1 MGSIKK
7 VAEIAGVSP
16 STVSRVM
23 NGTANVDEKKRQRVL
38 DAIEEIGFRPNELAR
53 ALLKKTSK
61 IIGVIIPNIEN
72 PFFSELA
79 KSIEEEAYCN
89 GYKILLCNSN
99 NNTDKEMMNIQ
110 MLNQINADGI
120 IIMTN
125 SELVTNNVIS
135 NFNIPIV
142 MVDRK
147 LLGLGEIAN
156 IQSDNYK
163 GGKIATEHLLNCGC
177 KNIVC
182 IRNEMEYDSGK
193 QRYKGYRDI
202 CRKYNIKEQYVD
214 CKYDYEEGLKAAR
227 ELIEKYPD
235 VDGIV
240 ACNDMVAIST
250 YKVLMEAGYRV
261 PGMVQIIGFDNIKLS
276 SIFTPEITTICQPIK
291 DMGTLAVQI
300 IMKNIRGEEF
310 DKENIFDVRLIER
323 QTTKRKGANKMKF
336 AVVGSINMDM
346 TVTARRIPSRGET
359 IQGDTLSYIPGG
371 KGANQAVAMAKLGED
386 VTMFGCVGS
395 DSNGQK
401 MIENLKN
408 LGVNTNYIK
417 VLEGVPTGIAMIT
430 VGENDNTIVV
440 VPGANGKVDKRYID
454 SIKDVLEN
462 YDMVV
467 LQHEI
472 PLETVHYVIEFC
484 AEKNIPVV
492 LNPAPA
498 SPVPMDII
506 EKVTYLTPN
515 EHEAGIIF
523 GDNQTTEELLK
534 RYPEKLVI
542 TQGSRGVSTALKSGE
557 ILKIPP
563 RLAHVVDTTGAGDT
577 LNGAFSVEICRGL
590 DIKNALLF
598 ANTAASLSIEK
609 FGAQAGMP
617 TREEVNKELGR

>member
-1 MGSIKK
+1 MASIKK

-23 NGTANVDEKKRQRVL
+23 NGTAKVDEKKRQRVL

-61 IIGVIIPNIEN
+61 IIGVIVPNIEN

-79 KSIEEEAYCN
+79 KAIEEEAYCN

-99 NNTDKEMMNIQ
+99 DNTDKEKINIQ

-125 SELVTNNVIS
+125 SELVTNNVL
-135 NFNIPIV
+135 NECKIPIV

-147 LLGLGEIAN
+147 LPGGDEIAN

-163 GGKIATEHLLNCGC
+163 GGRIATEHLINCGC
-177 KNIVC
+177 KNLVC
-182 IRNEMEYDSGK
+182 IRNKLEYDSGK

-202 CRKYNIKEQYVD
+202 CKQYGIEEQYVD

-227 ELIEKYPD
+227 ILIEKYPD
-235 VDGIV
+235 VDGII
-240 ACNDMVAIST
+240 ACNDIVAIST
-250 YKVLMEAGYRV
+250 YKVLTEAGYRV
-261 PGMVQIIGFDNIKLS
+261 PDSVQIIGFDNIRFS
-276 SIFTPEITTICQPIK
+276 SIFTPGITTIHQPIK

-300 IMKNIRGEEF
+300 IMKNIKKEVF
-310 DKENIFDVRLIER
+310 NKENIFDVKLIER
-323 QTTKRKGANKMKF
+323 QTTIWRGANKMKF

-346 TVTARRIPSRGET
+346 TVTAGRIPLKGET
-359 IQGDTLSYIPGG
+359 IQGDTISYIPGG
-371 KGANQAVAMAKLGED
+371 KGANQAVAIAKLGED
-386 VTMFGCVGS
+386 VTMFGCVGG
-395 DSNGQK
+395 DSNGQR
-401 MIENLKN
+401 MLENLKN
-408 LGVNTNYIK
+408 VGVDTKYIK
-417 VLEGVPTGIAMIT
+417 VLKDVPTGIAMIT
-430 VGENDNTIVV
+430 VAEDDNTIVV
-440 VPGANGKVDKRYID
+440 VPGANGKVDKAYID
-454 SIKDVLEN
+454 SIKDVLET

-472 PLETVHYVIEFC
+472 PLETVHYIIEFC
-484 AEKNIPVV
+484 AKKNIPVV

-498 SPVPMDII
+498 ARVPMDII

-515 EHEAGIIF
+515 EHEATIIF
-523 GDNQTTEELLK
+523 GDSQTKEESLK
-534 RYPEKLVI
+534 KYPEKLVI
-542 TQGSRGVSTALKSGE
+542 TQGSKGVSTCLKSGE
-557 ILKIPP
+557 ILTIPS
-563 RLAHVVDTTGAGDT
+563 RSTHVVDTTGAGDT
-577 LNGAFSVEICRGL
+577 LNGAFSVEICNGS
-590 DIKNALLF
+590 DIKNALVF

-617 TREEVNKELGR
+617 TREEVNKEIGR

>member
-23 NGTANVDEKKRQRVL
+23 NGTAKVDEEKKKRVL
-38 DAIEEIGFRPNELAR
+38 KAIEEIGFIPNELAR

-79 KSIEEEAYCN
+79 KSIEEEAYYN

-99 NNTDKEMMNIQ
+99 NNTEKEKMNIQ

-125 SELVTNNVIS
+125 SELVTNNII
-135 NFNIPIV
+135 NECQIPIV

-147 LLGLGEIAN
+147 LPGGDEIAN

-163 GGKIATEHLLNCGC
+163 GGKIATEHLIQCGC

-182 IRNEMEYDSGK
+182 IRNELEYDSGK
-193 QRYKGYRDI
+193 QRYNGYRDI
-202 CRKYNIKEQYVD
+202 CEEYGIKEQYID
-214 CKYDYEEGLKAAR
+214 CKYDYEEGLKAAKM
-227 ELIEKYPD
+227 LIKKYPD
-235 VDGIV
+235 VDGII

-250 YKVLMEAGYRV
+250 YKVLTEAGYRV
-261 PGMVQIIGFDNIKLS
+261 PDMVQIVGFDNITFSWLC
-276 SIFTPEITTICQPIK
+276 TPEFTTIHQPIK
-291 DMGTLAVQI
+291 DMGKLAVEI
-300 IMKNIRGEEF
+300 IMKKIKGEAF
-310 DKENIFDVRLIER
+310 NKENIFDVNLIKR
-323 QTTKRKGANKMKF
+323 QTTKGRGANKMKF
-336 AVVGSINMDM
+336 AVVGSINIDM
-346 TVTARRIPSRGET
+346 TVTAGRIPLKGET
-359 IQGDTLSYIPGG
+359 IKGDTISYIPGG
-371 KGANQAVAMAKLGED
+371 KGANQAVAIAKLGED
-386 VTMFGCVGS
+386 VTMFGCVGG
-395 DSNGQK
+395 DSNGQR
-401 MIENLKN
+401 MVDNLRDMR
-408 LGVNTNYIK
+408 VNTKYIK
-417 VLEGVPTGIAMIT
+417 VLKDVPTGIAMIT
-430 VGENDNTIVV
+430 VGEGDNTIVV
-440 VPGANGKVDKRYID
+440 VPGANGKVDKEYID
-454 SIKDVLEN
+454 SIKKVLET
-462 YDMVV
+462 YDMVI

-498 SPVPMDII
+498 AQVPMDII

-515 EHEAGIIF
+515 EHEAVIIF
-523 GDNQTTEELLK
+523 GENQSAEELLK
-534 RYPEKLVI
+534 KYPEKLVI
-542 TQGSRGVSTALKSGE
+542 TQGEKGVSTCLKSGE
-557 ILKIPP
+557 ILTVPA
-563 RLAHVVDTTGAGDT
+563 RAAQVVDTTGAGDT
-577 LNGAFSVEICRGL
+577 LNGAFSVEVCNGVGIQ
-590 DIKNALLF
+590 NALIF

>member
-23 NGTANVDEKKRQRVL
+23 NGTAKVDDKKKKRVL
-38 DAIEEIGFRPNELAR
+38 EAIEEIGFIPNELAR

-79 KSIEEEAYCN
+79 KSIEEEAYHN

-99 NNTDKEMMNIQ
+99 DNTDKEKMNIQ

-125 SELVTNNVIS
+125 SELITNNVI
-135 NFNIPIV
+135 NECKIPIV

-147 LLGLGEIAN
+147 LPGGDEIAN

-163 GGKIATEHLLNCGC
+163 GGRIATEHLIQCGC

-182 IRNEMEYDSGK
+182 IRNQLEYDSGK
-193 QRYKGYRDI
+193 QRYKGYRDV
-202 CRKYNIKEQYVD
+202 CEEYGIKERYID
-214 CKYDYEEGLKAAR
+214 CKYDYEEGLKAAKM
-227 ELIEKYPD
+227 LIKKYPD
-235 VDGIV
+235 VDGII

-250 YKVLMEAGYRV
+250 YKVLIEAGYRV
-261 PGMVQIIGFDNIKLS
+261 PDRVQIVGFDNITFSWL
-276 SIFTPEITTICQPIK
+276 FTPEITTIHQPIK
-291 DMGTLAVQI
+291 DMGKLAVDI
-300 IMKNIRGEEF
+300 IMKNIKGEAF
-310 DKENIFDVRLIER
+310 NKENIFDVNLIKR
-323 QTTKRKGANKMKF
+323 QTTKLRGANKMKF
-336 AVVGSINMDM
+336 AVVGSINIDM
-346 TVTARRIPSRGET
+346 TVTAGRIPLKGET
-359 IQGDTLSYIPGG
+359 IKGDTISYIPGG
-371 KGANQAVAMAKLGED
+371 KGANQAVAIAKLGED
-386 VTMFGCVGS
+386 VTMFGCVGG
-395 DSNGQK
+395 DNNGQR
-401 MIENLKN
+401 MLDNLKN
-408 LGVNTNYIK
+408 MGVNTNYIK
-417 VLEGVPTGIAMIT
+417 VLKDVPTGIAMIT
-430 VGENDNTIVV
+430 VGEGDNTIVV
-440 VPGANGKVDKRYID
+440 VPGANGEVDKEYID
-454 SIKDVLEN
+454 SIKDVLET
-462 YDMVV
+462 YDMVI

-484 AEKNIPVV
+484 SEKNIPVV

-498 SPVPMDII
+498 AQVPLDII

-515 EHEAGIIF
+515 EHEAVIIF
-523 GDNQTTEELLK
+523 GKNQTTEELLK
-534 RYPEKLVI
+534 KYPEKLVI
-542 TQGSRGVSTALKSGE
+542 TQGEKGVSTCLKSGA
-557 ILKIPP
+557 ILTVPA
-563 RLAHVVDTTGAGDT
+563 RSTHVVDTTGAGDT
-577 LNGAFSVEICRGL
+577 LNGAFSVEVCNGL
-590 DIKNALLF
+590 GIHNALIF

>member
-1 MGSIKK
+1 MGNIKK

-23 NGTANVDEKKRQRVL
+23 NGTAKVDEKKRQRVL
-38 DAIEEIGFRPNELAR
+38 EAIEEIGFRPNELAR

-61 IIGVIIPNIEN
+61 IIGVIVPNIEN

-99 NNTDKEMMNIQ
+99 DNTDKEIMNIQ

-125 SELVTNNVIS
+125 SELGTNNVIS
-135 NFNIPIV
+135 DFKIPIV

-163 GGKIATEHLLNCGC
+163 GGRIATEHLINCGC

-182 IRNEMEYDSGK
+182 IRNEIEYDSGK

-202 CRKYNIKEQYVD
+202 CKEYGIEEQYID

-227 ELIEKYPD
+227 TLIEKYPD

-250 YKVLMEAGYRV
+250 YKVLIEAGYRV
-261 PGMVQIIGFDNIKLS
+261 PDMVQIIGFDNIRFS
-276 SIFTPEITTICQPIK
+276 SLFTPEITTIHQPIK
-291 DMGTLAVQI
+291 DMGKLAVQI
-300 IMKNIRGEEF
+300 IMKNIKGEPF
-310 DKENIFDVRLIER
+310 DKENIFDVKLIER
-323 QTTKRKGANKMKF
+323 QTTKRKGENKMKF
-336 AVVGSINMDM
+336 AVVGSINIDM
-346 TVTARRIPSRGET
+346 TVTAERIPLKGET
-359 IQGDTLSYIPGG
+359 IQGNTINYIPGG
-371 KGANQAVAMAKLGED
+371 KGANQAVAMAKLGEE
-386 VTMFGCVGS
+386 VAMFGCVGG
-395 DSNGQK
+395 DSNGEK
-401 MIENLKN
+401 MLDNLKSV
-408 LGVNTNYIK
+408 GVNTEYIK
-417 VLEGVPTGIAMIT
+417 VLDNVPTGIAMIT
-430 VGENDNTIVV
+430 VAEDDNTIVV
-440 VPGANGKVDKRYID
+440 VPGANGKVDKEYID
-454 SIKDVLEN
+454 SIKDVLET
-462 YDMVV
+462 YDMIV

-472 PLETVHYVIEFC
+472 PLETVHYIIEFC

-498 SPVPMDII
+498 AQVPMNII

-515 EHEAGIIF
+515 EHEASIIF
-523 GDNQTTEELLK
+523 GDSQTTEELLRK
-534 RYPEKLVI
+534 YPEKLVI

-557 ILKIPP
+557 ILTVPP
-563 RLAHVVDTTGAGDT
+563 RPAHVVDTTGAGDT
-577 LNGAFSVEICRGL
+577 LNGAFSVEVCNGI
-590 DIKNALLF
+590 DIKNALVF